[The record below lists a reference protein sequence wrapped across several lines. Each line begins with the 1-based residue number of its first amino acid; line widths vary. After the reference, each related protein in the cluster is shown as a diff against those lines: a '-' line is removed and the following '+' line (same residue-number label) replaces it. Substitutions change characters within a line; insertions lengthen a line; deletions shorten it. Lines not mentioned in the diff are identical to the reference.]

1 MIKDEIFALLKT
13 KFEGVDDATIGRVA
27 DKLAKTATDAS
38 AAVDGCT
45 FAQVLEMYGDSR
57 ATEASLSAVRNYER
71 KHGLKDGKA
80 IEVQKQAQQQQQQQN
95 TQPQDGNN
103 GGGEV
108 AELLRELKSQN
119 ELLKARLDGIEAK
132 GITKTR
138 MGEIGKIV
146 EKLPEALRKP
156 YGRISV
162 DGLSDEDYTSLKN
175 EISAEVEQLA
185 QAQKA
190 NDAVFQQPKFVTG
203 PVSTKELSEEQK
215 SAIAKREG
223 VIKAGEQPF

>member
-1 MIKDEIFALLKT
+1 MIIDEIFALLKT

-71 KHGLKDGKA
+71 KHGLKDGKV
-80 IEVQKQAQQQQQQQN
+80 IEVQKQAQQQNAQQQ
-95 TQPQDGNN
+95 DGDN
-103 GGGEV
+103 GGGDV

-162 DGLSDEDYTSLKN
+162 DGLSEEDYTSLKN

-190 NDAVFQQPKFVTG
+190 NGAVFQQPKFVSG
-203 PVSTKELSEEQK
+203 PVSTKELSEEQMN
-215 SAIAKREG
+215 AIAKREG
-223 VIKAGEQPF
+223 VVKAGEQPF

>member
-1 MIKDEIFALLKT
+1 MIRDEIFALLKT

-71 KHGLKDGKA
+71 KHGLKDGKV
-80 IEVQKQAQQQQQQQN
+80 IEAQKQAQQQN
-95 TQPQDGNN
+95 AQPQDGNN

-162 DGLSDEDYTSLKN
+162 DGLSEEDYTSLKN

-190 NDAVFQQPKFVTG
+190 NSAVFQQPKFVSG
-203 PVSTKELSEEQK
+203 PASTKELSEEQMN
-215 SAIAKREG
+215 AIAKREG

>member
-1 MIKDEIFALLKT
+1 MIRDEIFALLKT

-80 IEVQKQAQQQQQQQN
+80 IEVQKQAQQQN
-95 TQPQDGNN
+95 KQPQDGNN

-162 DGLSDEDYTSLKN
+162 DGLSEEDYTSLKS

-190 NDAVFQQPKFVTG
+190 NSAVFQQPKFVSG
-203 PVSTKELSEEQK
+203 PVSTKELSEEQMN
-215 SAIAKREG
+215 AIAKREG
-223 VIKAGEQPF
+223 VVKAGEQPF

>member
-1 MIKDEIFALLKT
+1 MIRDEIFALLKT

-80 IEVQKQAQQQQQQQN
+80 IEVQKQAQQPN
-95 TQPQDGNN
+95 AQPQDGNN
-103 GGGEV
+103 GGGDV

-162 DGLSDEDYTSLKN
+162 DGLSEEDYTSLKN

-190 NDAVFQQPKFVTG
+190 NGAVFQQPKFVSG
-203 PVSTKELSEEQK
+203 PVSTKELSEEQM

-223 VIKAGEQPF
+223 VVKAGEQPF

>member
-1 MIKDEIFALLKT
+1 MIRDEIFALLKT

-71 KHGLKDGKA
+71 KHGLKDGKV
-80 IEVQKQAQQQQQQQN
+80 IEAQKQAQQQN
-95 TQPQDGNN
+95 AQPQDGNN

-138 MGEIGKIV
+138 MGEIDKIV

-162 DGLSDEDYTSLKN
+162 DGLSEEDYTSLKN

-190 NDAVFQQPKFVTG
+190 NGVVFQQPKFVSG
-203 PVSTKELSEEQK
+203 PVSTKELSEEQMN
-215 SAIAKREG
+215 AIAKREG
-223 VIKAGEQPF
+223 VVKAGEQPF

>member
-1 MIKDEIFALLKT
+1 MIRDEIFALLKT

-71 KHGLKDGKA
+71 KHGLKDGKV
-80 IEVQKQAQQQQQQQN
+80 IEAQKQAQQPN
-95 TQPQDGNN
+95 AQPQDGDN

-162 DGLSDEDYTSLKN
+162 DGLSEEDYTSLKN

-190 NDAVFQQPKFVTG
+190 NSAVFQQPKFVPG
-203 PVSTKELSEEQK
+203 PVSTKELSEEQMN
-215 SAIAKREG
+215 AIAKREG
-223 VIKAGEQPF
+223 VVKAGEQPF

>member
-1 MIKDEIFALLKT
+1 MIRDEIFALLKT

-80 IEVQKQAQQQQQQQN
+80 IEVQKQAQ
-95 TQPQDGNN
+95 DGNN

-156 YGRISV
+156 YSRISV

-190 NDAVFQQPKFVTG
+190 NGAVFQQPKFVSG
-203 PVSTKELSEEQK
+203 PVSTKELSEEQM

-223 VIKAGEQPF
+223 VVKAGEQPF

>member
-1 MIKDEIFALLKT
+1 MIRDEIFALLKT

-71 KHGLKDGKA
+71 KHGLKDGK
-80 IEVQKQAQQQQQQQN
+80 IIDVQNQAQQPN
-95 TQPQDGNN
+95 AQPQDGNN

-162 DGLSDEDYTSLKN
+162 DGLSEEDYTSLKS
-175 EISAEVEQLA
+175 EICAEVEQLA

-190 NDAVFQQPKFVTG
+190 NGAVFQQPKFVSG
-203 PVSTKELSEEQK
+203 PVSTKELSEEQMN
-215 SAIAKREG
+215 AIAKREG
-223 VIKAGEQPF
+223 VVKAGEQPF

>member
-1 MIKDEIFALLKT
+1 MIRDEIFALLKT

-71 KHGLKDGKA
+71 KHGLKDGKV
-80 IEVQKQAQQQQQQQN
+80 IEAQKQAQQQN
-95 TQPQDGNN
+95 AQPQDGNN

-162 DGLSDEDYTSLKN
+162 DGLSEEDYTSLKN

-190 NDAVFQQPKFVTG
+190 NGAVFQQPKFVSG
-203 PVSTKELSEEQK
+203 PVSTKELSEEQMN
-215 SAIAKREG
+215 AIAKREG
-223 VIKAGEQPF
+223 VVKAGEQPF

>member
-1 MIKDEIFALLKT
+1 MIRDEIFALLKT

-80 IEVQKQAQQQQQQQN
+80 IEVQKQAQQQN

-119 ELLKARLDGIEAK
+119 ELLKARLDSIEAK

-156 YGRISV
+156 YSRISV

-190 NDAVFQQPKFVTG
+190 NGAVFQQPKFVSG
-203 PVSTKELSEEQK
+203 PVSTKELSEEQM

>member
-1 MIKDEIFALLKT
+1 MIRDEIFALLKT

-71 KHGLKDGKA
+71 KHGLKDGKP
-80 IEVQKQAQQQQQQQN
+80 IEVQKQAQQQQN

-103 GGGEV
+103 GGGEI

-138 MGEIGKIV
+138 MGEIGRIV

-156 YGRISV
+156 YSRISV

-190 NDAVFQQPKFVTG
+190 SGAVFQQPKFVSG
-203 PVSTKELSEEQK
+203 PVSTKELSEEQM

>member
-1 MIKDEIFALLKT
+1 MIRDEIFALLKT
-13 KFEGVDDATIGRVA
+13 KFDGVDDATIGRVA

-80 IEVQKQAQQQQQQQN
+80 IEVQKQAQQQQN
-95 TQPQDGNN
+95 AQPQDGNN
-103 GGGEV
+103 GGGEF

-132 GITKTR
+132 SITKTR
-138 MGEIGKIV
+138 IGEIGKIV

-156 YGRISV
+156 
-162 DGLSDEDYTSLKN
+162 
-175 EISAEVEQLA
+175 
-185 QAQKA
+185 
-190 NDAVFQQPKFVTG
+190 
-203 PVSTKELSEEQK
+203 
-215 SAIAKREG
+215 
-223 VIKAGEQPF
+223 

>member
-1 MIKDEIFALLKT
+1 MIRDEIFALLKT

-80 IEVQKQAQQQQQQQN
+80 IEVQKQAQQPN
-95 TQPQDGNN
+95 AQPQDGNN
-103 GGGEV
+103 GGGDV

-162 DGLSDEDYTSLKN
+162 DGLSEEDYTSLKS

-190 NDAVFQQPKFVTG
+190 NGAVFQQPKFVSG
-203 PVSTKELSEEQK
+203 PVSTKELSEGQM

-223 VIKAGEQPF
+223 VVKAGEQPF

>member
-1 MIKDEIFALLKT
+1 MIRDEIFALLKT
-13 KFEGVDDATIGRVA
+13 KFDGVDDATIGRVA

-80 IEVQKQAQQQQQQQN
+80 IEVQKQAQQQQN
-95 TQPQDGNN
+95 AQPQDGNN

-119 ELLKARLDGIEAK
+119 EL
-132 GITKTR
+132 
-138 MGEIGKIV
+138 V
-146 EKLPEALRKP
+146 EKE
-156 YGRISV
+156 
-162 DGLSDEDYTSLKN
+162 
-175 EISAEVEQLA
+175 
-185 QAQKA
+185 
-190 NDAVFQQPKFVTG
+190 QPK
-203 PVSTKELSEEQK
+203 VSINITEKPDYDRIQERLNK
-215 SAIAKREG
+215 YKNFANKKG
-223 VIKAGEQPF
+223 K

>member
-1 MIKDEIFALLKT
+1 MIRDEIFALLKT

-80 IEVQKQAQQQQQQQN
+80 IEFQKQAQQQN
-95 TQPQDGNN
+95 TQPQNENN

-156 YGRISV
+156 YSRISV

-190 NDAVFQQPKFVTG
+190 NGAVFQQPKFVSG
-203 PVSTKELSEEQK
+203 PVSTKELSEEQM

>member
-1 MIKDEIFALLKT
+1 MIRDEIFALLKT

-80 IEVQKQAQQQQQQQN
+80 IEVLKQAQN
-95 TQPQDGNN
+95 ENN

-132 GITKTR
+132 EITKTR

-146 EKLPEALRKP
+146 EKLPEVLRKP

-162 DGLSDEDYTSLKN
+162 DGMSEEDYTSLKN

-190 NDAVFQQPKFVTG
+190 NGAVFQQPKFVSG
-203 PVSTKELSEEQK
+203 PASTKELSEEQMN
-215 SAIAKREG
+215 AIAKREG
-223 VIKAGEQPF
+223 VVKAGEQPF

>member
-1 MIKDEIFALLKT
+1 MIRDEIFALLKT
-13 KFEGVDDATIGRVA
+13 KFDGVDDATIGRVA

-71 KHGLKDGKA
+71 KHGLKDGKP
-80 IEVQKQAQQQQQQQN
+80 IEVQKQAQQQQN
-95 TQPQDGNN
+95 AQPQNENN

-138 MGEIGKIV
+138 MGEIGRIV

-156 YGRISV
+156 YSRISV

-190 NDAVFQQPKFVTG
+190 SGAVFQQPKFVSG
-203 PVSTKELSEEQK
+203 PVSTKELSEEQM